1 MLEKLEFERR
11 LELGQRE
18 HAQLLQQSSS
28 QKDEI
33 LQTVKEEQSR
43 LEQGLSERQR
53 HLEEDRQRLQEQLK
67 QTEQNISNR
76 IQKLLQDNQ
85 RQKKT
90 SEILKSLEN
99 ERIRMEQ
106 LMSITQEETE
116 NLRRRE
122 IACESQ
128 RGDAGERR
136 ACRGV
141 LGTELGWLEGA
152 ELCPCRSPV
161 EGTDCYPSG
170 QDMFIKS
177 KKWYMFR

>member
-1 MLEKLEFERR
+1 MQETVTAR
-11 LELGQRE
+11 LRVGRAPAEAQDAARARLGGHIRE
-18 HAQLLQQSSS
+18 DFL
-28 QKDEI
+28 
-33 LQTVKEEQSR
+33 KEAVFTWRDS
-43 LEQGLSERQR
+43 
-53 HLEEDRQRLQEQLK
+53 HLEMLG
-67 QTEQNISNR
+67 
-76 IQKLLQDNQ
+76 LLN
-85 RQKKT
+85 KWT
-90 SEILKSLEN
+90 GCCS
-99 ERIRMEQ
+99 RIRMEQ

-141 LGTELGWLEGA
+141 LGTEIGWLEGA

-177 KKWYMFR
+177 KKWYV